1 MLRESMTKLD
11 RTQDSIA
18 ASTSV
23 LSSTLALSLPASTIH
38 VEMLVALDK
47 QLGNFASNFS
57 MPTLRLRV
65 LLRYRTMPRAV
76 WASPPLMSCGCHR
89 ERLGAISKT

>member
-1 MLRESMTKLD
+1 MLRESMTRLD

-23 LSSTLALSLPASTIH
+23 PSSTLALSLPASTIH

-47 QLGNFASNFS
+47 QLGNFASKLFDAH
-57 MPTLRLRV
+57 PTLEGSAQVPYHASCCLGFPSTHVLRV
-65 LLRYRTMPRAV
+65 P
-76 WASPPLMSCGCHR
+76 S
-89 ERLGAISKT
+89 